1 MVGGCFFAKKFKSR
15 DREERTR
22 CDRLEENKKGGGE
35 KMKKYLLI
43 VRCQILM
50 KRPVTDYDRKV
61 LGCYHE
67 IPFFCNA
74 QNWEDVE
81 MVDAAYEQ
89 FCVGRPE
96 FRHTESAE
104 LVCIE

>member
-1 MVGGCFFAKKFKSR
+1 MQKSSRAGIEKNARDVIGWKK
-15 DREERTR
+15 T
-22 CDRLEENKKGGGE
+22 KKE
-35 KMKKYLLI
+35 VRKMKKYLLI

-50 KRPVTDYDRKV
+50 GRPVTDYDRKA
-61 LGCYHE
+61 LDCYHE
-67 IPFFCNA
+67 IQFFCNA

>member
-1 MVGGCFFAKKFKSR
+1 MVGGCFFAKKARPR
-15 DREERTR
+15 DREARAK
-22 CDRLEENKKGGGE
+22 CGRLEESRKEVKI
-35 KMKKYLLI
+35 MKKYLLI

-50 KRPVTDYDRKV
+50 GRYVTDYDRKA

-81 MVDAAYEQ
+81 IVDEAYEQ
-89 FCVGRPE
+89 FCAGKPE
-96 FRHTESAE
+96 FRYTESAE